1 MRVRRWDTACTV
13 CTAGVSVVC
22 MSSMAAAL
30 AAAGAAAGAGA
41 ASMAGMASAAGETNA
56 LSLLPRLFE
65 RLGLGLLN
73 RLPNQILQPLLI
85 VLLALS
91 VGTAYLAYRGH
102 HRPQAL
108 TLAGAS
114 AVVMYVSIYVWMSDP
129 LYLLSLSGL
138 IGAGLWSIYLVRHLQ
153 RVLSESA
160 R

>member
-1 MRVRRWDTACTV
+1 
-13 CTAGVSVVC
+13 

-41 ASMAGMASAAGETNA
+41 AGMAGMASAVGETSA

-65 RLGLGLLN
+65 RLGLGLFN

-102 HRPQAL
+102 RRPHVLIL
-108 TLAGAS
+108 TSAS
-114 AVVMYVSIYVWMSDP
+114 AVVMYLSIYVWMSNP
-129 LYLLSLSGL
+129 LYLLGLSGL
-138 IGAGLWSIYLVRHLQ
+138 IGAGLWSIYLARHFQ
-153 RVLSESA
+153 RVPSKSA
-160 R
+160 S

>member
-22 MSSMAAAL
+22 MSSMTAAL
-30 AAAGAAAGAGA
+30 AAAGVAAGAGA
-41 ASMAGMASAAGETNA
+41 ASMAGMASATGNDSA
-56 LSLLPRLFE
+56 LPLLPRLFE

-85 VLLALS
+85 VLLAMS

-102 HRPQAL
+102 LRPQAL
-108 TLAGAS
+108 ILAGAS
-114 AVVMYVSIYVWMSDP
+114 AVMMYLSIYVWMSDP

-138 IGAGLWSIYLVRHLQ
+138 IGAGLWSLYLARHLQ
-153 RVLSESA
+153 RVLS
-160 R
+160 

>member
-1 MRVRRWDTACTV
+1 
-13 CTAGVSVVC
+13 

-56 LSLLPRLFE
+56 LSLLPRVFE

-108 TLAGAS
+108 ILAAAS
-114 AVVMYVSIYVWMSDP
+114 AVVMYLSIYVWMSDP
-129 LYLLSLSGL
+129 LYLLSLGGL
-138 IGAGLWSIYLVRHLQ
+138 IGAALWSIYLTRHFKT
-153 RVLSESA
+153 VLSEST
-160 R
+160 

>member
-30 AAAGAAAGAGA
+30 AAVGAAAGAGA
-41 ASMAGMASAAGETNA
+41 ASMAGMASTAGETKA
-56 LSLLPRLFE
+56 LPLLPRLFE

-73 RLPNQILQPLLI
+73 SLPNQILQPLLI

-108 TLAGAS
+108 ILSGAS
-114 AVVMYVSIYVWMSDP
+114 AVVMYLSIYVWMSDP

-138 IGAGLWSIYLVRHLQ
+138 IGASLWSLYVARHLQ
-153 RVLSESA
+153 WVLS
-160 R
+160 

>member
-30 AAAGAAAGAGA
+30 AAVGAAAGAGA
-41 ASMAGMASAAGETNA
+41 ASMAGMASAAGETTA

-65 RLGLGLLN
+65 RLGLGLLD
-73 RLPNQILQPLLI
+73 RLPNKILQPLLI

-108 TLAGAS
+108 ILAGAS
-114 AVVMYVSIYVWMSDP
+114 AVVMYVSIYVRMSDP

-138 IGAGLWSIYLVRHLQ
+138 IGAGLWSIYLARHPQ
-153 RVLSESA
+153 RVLS
-160 R
+160 

>member
-13 CTAGVSVVC
+13 CTTGVSVVC

-30 AAAGAAAGAGA
+30 VAAGAAVGAGA
-41 ASMAGMASAAGETNA
+41 ASMAGMASTAGKGTA
-56 LSLLPRLFE
+56 LPLLPRLFDH
-65 RLGLGLLN
+65 LGLGLLN

-108 TLAGAS
+108 ILAGAS
-114 AVVMYVSIYVWMSDP
+114 GVVMYVSIYVWMSDP
-129 LYLLSLSGL
+129 LYLLSLGGL
-138 IGAGLWSIYLVRHLQ
+138 IGAGLWSLYL
-153 RVLSESA
+153 A
-160 R
+160 RRRQLVST